1 MFLSQPGFV
10 SRFIVFLAGANFGWG
25 FSCLEGNSPQELH
38 SCKVFF
44 STCIFFLVYK
54 IFQVPPIWIFPWSRS
69 ARALVEAEAELE
81 NEEKLGEAAMH
92 FFYGTKVTIFNRMYE
107 NPIQQFCIFDFL
119 IKYLINWRRKRS
131 KGVEGRKG
139 ELLRRRLRTLVLGE
153 FLKSSPWFGRYGWQ
167 SSFANLQLKAFPL
180 FIDSHIRQ

>member
-10 SRFIVFLAGANFGWG
+10 SRFIVELIVFLAGANFGRG

-44 STCIFFLVYK
+44 FFPGI
-54 IFQVPPIWIFPWSRS
+54 IFQVHPIWIFPWSRS

-107 NPIQQFCIFDFL
+107 NPIQQFCILDFL
-119 IKYLINWRRKRS
+119 VKYLVNWRRKRS

-139 ELLRRRLRTLVLGE
+139 KLLRRRLRTLVPGE
-153 FLKSSPWFGRYGWQ
+153 FLKSSPWFGR
-167 SSFANLQLKAFPL
+167 
-180 FIDSHIRQ
+180 

>member
-10 SRFIVFLAGANFGWG
+10 SRFIVILAGANFGWG

-44 STCIFFLVYK
+44 FFLV
-54 IFQVPPIWIFPWSRS
+54 FQVHPIWIFPWSRS

-107 NPIQQFCIFDFL
+107 NPIQQFCTLDFL
-119 IKYLINWRRKRS
+119 VKYLINWRRRRS

-139 ELLRRRLRTLVLGE
+139 KLLRRRLRTLVLGE
-153 FLKSSPWFGRYGWQ
+153 FLKSSPWFGRSRWQ
-167 SSFANLQLKAFPL
+167 SSFTNLQLKAFSL
-180 FIDSHIRQ
+180 FIDCHRQ